1 MQNPPID
8 PQLLKSAIFGM
19 KRRAMDRDNQS
30 FQQQFQ
36 NHTMKQLAD
45 MQSQGMTREQ
55 AMKDLQGQQQSRID
69 QDEQRRAAFDQSMS
83 NMQAQRNNP
92 LYSMSPQGRN
102 AALGRSVDQQ
112 MLQEK
117 VDAQNQQVQNI
128 QKERALA
135 QQMRAQGN
143 NSFANTIERRMGT
156 SNEQIGNQPQY
167 SQQQVASN
175 RGGQQQPNQNMAGY
189 DQAKAN
195 LLKMNPNLGIA
206 GHADNTN
213 FINSLKASYG
223 DNYREHLQKNPQL
236 LAQHY
241 SSMQPQNTNQSVASQ
256 PASPVPAAP
265 AGSVPS
271 TPIPNSPYTM
281 SGNPSA
287 NLAGSTVSPGSG
299 QVNPVANKPASPVQ
313 PVAAAN
319 TAAPQLGNAGPVAP
333 PNAGPSDAYLTK
345 VMGSYNPRSKL
356 DQAKAS
362 RIREMYSAG
371 NTSPEN
377 IYTDKT
383 YSGISSK
390 TPTTVVNSAQ
400 PATNTPIGVP
410 KTARDSSAELLD
422 PESQDTFRKAAG
434 MFGLSDYVV
443 EESLHEI
450 TKEKTASSEEGR
462 FMNYLREELFK
473 TAKDMGDHCPYS
485 PKELSLISSS
495 AENFQ
500 KAAMLEAQSFWIGL
514 SEDLLKRGRDESF
527 LKGILKAAGDFSEE
541 VGLEADPSTPA
552 GGLLSTLGEGAKK
565 LMESGAA
572 HGTEAMQGLSQ
583 GVSSLGETAKGLG
596 QAAGTA
602 AQNAGQAIS
611 SAAKSV
617 GQAAGTAGSEM
628 KDAATETLGRL
639 KEQSG
644 PAIEQL
650 KQTSREAAAKGK
662 DFFKDI
668 TSSLTPEDDR
678 HQIIPGVGNQYLG
691 AAGGALLSALM
702 GGQMGLTGP
711 ASWLVPLLGGAAGY
725 HYLPKLMNMW
735 KDQPGTGTKSISP
748 GAAAYNQ
755 QNPIISK
762 AMPVAPGGSM
772 SPSGN
777 LGALSPK
784 PV

>member
-1 MQNPPID
+1 
-8 PQLLKSAIFGM
+8 
-19 KRRAMDRDNQS
+19 
-30 FQQQFQ
+30 
-36 NHTMKQLAD
+36 
-45 MQSQGMTREQ
+45 
-55 AMKDLQGQQQSRID
+55 
-69 QDEQRRAAFDQSMS
+69 
-83 NMQAQRNNP
+83 
-92 LYSMSPQGRN
+92 
-102 AALGRSVDQQ
+102 
-112 MLQEK
+112 
-117 VDAQNQQVQNI
+117 
-128 QKERALA
+128 
-135 QQMRAQGN
+135 MRAQGN
-143 NSFANTIERRMGT
+143 NSFANTIDRNMGR

-167 SQQQVASN
+167 NQQQQVASN
-175 RGGQQQPNQNMAGY
+175 QGVQKQPNQNMAGY

-195 LLKMNPNLGIA
+195 LLKMNPNLGVA

-213 FINSLKASYG
+213 FINSLKSSYG
-223 DNYREHLQKNPQL
+223 DNYREHLQQNPQL
-236 LAQHY
+236 LTQHY
-241 SSMQPQNTNQSVASQ
+241 SSMQPRNTNQAVASQ
-256 PASPVPAAP
+256 PANPVPAAP
-265 AGSVPS
+265 VGNIPS
-271 TPIPNSPYTM
+271 TPIKNSPYTM
-281 SGNPSA
+281 SGSPTSSPGGA
-287 NLAGSTVSPGSG
+287 TVTSGSG
-299 QVNPVANKPASPVQ
+299 QIN
-313 PVAAAN
+313 
-319 TAAPQLGNAGPVAP
+319 
-333 PNAGPSDAYLTK
+333 PNAGNST
-345 VMGSYNPRSKL
+345 
-356 DQAKAS
+356 
-362 RIREMYSAG
+362 
-371 NTSPEN
+371 
-377 IYTDKT
+377 
-383 YSGISSK
+383 
-390 TPTTVVNSAQ
+390 TPGQ
-400 PATNTPIGVP
+400 PVSATNTAQPNNNQSQNPLLNNPAKSDAFSGNTTLTLGQPTNAP

-422 PESQDTFRKAAG
+422 TESQDTFRKAAS
-434 MFGLSDYVV
+434 MFGLSDYAV

-473 TAKDMGDHCPYS
+473 MAKDMGEHCPYS

-495 AENFQ
+495 SENFQ
-500 KAAMLEAQSFWIGL
+500 KTAMLEAQSFWTGL

-541 VGLEADPSTPA
+541 VGLEADPSTPT

-572 HGTEAMQGLSQ
+572 HGTEAMQGMSQ

-628 KDAATETLGRL
+628 KDTATETLGRL

-644 PAIEQL
+644 PVIEQL

-735 KDQPGTGTKSISP
+735 KDQPGTGTKSVPSS
-748 GAAAYNQ
+748 AASFNR
-755 QNPIISK
+755 QNPIIGNPIPASP
-762 AMPVAPGGSM
+762 AGGM
-772 SPSGN
+772 SPSNN
-777 LGALSPK
+777 LGRLNPK
-784 PV
+784 PL